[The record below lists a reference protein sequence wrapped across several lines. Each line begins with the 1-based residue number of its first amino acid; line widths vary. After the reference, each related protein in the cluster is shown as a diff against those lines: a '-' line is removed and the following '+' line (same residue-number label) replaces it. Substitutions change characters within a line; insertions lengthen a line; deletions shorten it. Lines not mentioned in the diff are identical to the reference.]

1 MDLTLRKEFHS
12 MIEKLAEKY
21 DLKDLVY
28 ASFTMQYGY
37 RNKYCASDIVY
48 TMLAILQSTVNIL

>member
-1 MDLTLRKEFHS
+1 

-48 TMLAILQSTVNIL
+48 TMLSILESTVNIAPNMYFIVAL